1 VNRRAI
7 ARDLFLRYLLP
18 GAAGAAAGA
27 FLTLPQAIVAAACLL
42 GLWAC
47 WRYARP

>member
-1 VNRRAI
+1 VNRRAL
-7 ARDLFLRYLLP
+7 ARAILLRVLLP

-27 FLTLPQAIVAAACLL
+27 FLTVPQAIVAAACLL